1 MKIIAVLPSARECF
15 KKHNKCE
22 CFINYLNMR
31 KYIVW
36 VILGSRKAFGFKKPG
51 EGGFNDKKVSHRP
64 DDNVYWYQE
73 WQDECKNKL

>member
-1 MKIIAVLPSARECF
+1 MKIIAVLPSAHECF
-15 KKHNKCE
+15 KKQITNVNVYYK
-22 CFINYLNMR
+22 LNMR

-36 VILGSRKAFGFKKPG
+36 VILGSRKAFGLKKPG

-73 WQDECKNKL
+73 WQHECKNKL

>member
-1 MKIIAVLPSARECF
+1 
-15 KKHNKCE
+15 
-22 CFINYLNMR
+22 MR